1 MIGKVVTNQFSNMIK
16 KWQLMFSFSLQID
29 IVTTDT
35 VDVHSSNKDEKDE
48 PGTTSLL
55 LRMGPHRC
63 ENLPDILVECAI
75 NHPFFVKDK
84 GQFGTPSQTFSIP
97 IRFTIPSH
105 FFVCFPVQWDF
116 LNFVGNFRCNLFFG

>member
-1 MIGKVVTNQFSNMIK
+1 
-16 KWQLMFSFSLQID
+16 MFSFSLQID

-35 VDVHSSNKDEKDE
+35 VDVHSNKDGKDE

-55 LRMGPHRC
+55 LRMGPHRS

-84 GQFGTPSQTFSIP
+84 GQYKAPTCIFFASSRQPFSAVVKV
-97 IRFTIPSH
+97 RSDLCCGVH
-105 FFVCFPVQWDF
+105 
-116 LNFVGNFRCNLFFG
+116 

>member
-1 MIGKVVTNQFSNMIK
+1 MYNIAF
-16 KWQLMFSFSLQID
+16 QID

-35 VDVHSSNKDEKDE
+35 VDVHSSKDEKDE
-48 PGTTSLL
+48 ASTSLL

-84 GQFGTPSQTFSIP
+84 GQFSI
-97 IRFTIPSH
+97 ICTI
-105 FFVCFPVQWDF
+105 V
-116 LNFVGNFRCNLFFG
+116 N

>member
-1 MIGKVVTNQFSNMIK
+1 
-16 KWQLMFSFSLQID
+16 MFSFSLQID

-84 GQFGTPSQTFSIP
+84 GQFSTIYTSELNLNSYLWLWGKVLNHNDLLFVRTCKQSSEVPST
-97 IRFTIPSH
+97 
-105 FFVCFPVQWDF
+105 
-116 LNFVGNFRCNLFFG
+116 